1 MHKTVIINVLNAGML
16 KIDMIYLGGTLRKVR
31 KMSLKSLKEK
41 ARKAEDQLRL
51 YLLKNYKKSDFVNRD
66 KVEKIIEE
74 YSETIS
80 KRRFLK

>member
-1 MHKTVIINVLNAGML
+1 MS
-16 KIDMIYLGGTLRKVR
+16 LRK
-31 KMSLKSLKEK
+31 LKENAK
-41 ARKAEDQLRL
+41 KAEENLRL
-51 YLLKNYKKSDFVNRD
+51 YLQKNYKKSDFVNRD

>member
-1 MHKTVIINVLNAGML
+1 
-16 KIDMIYLGGTLRKVR
+16 
-31 KMSLKSLKEK
+31 MSLRSLKKK
-41 ARKAEDQLRL
+41 ARKAEDRLRL